1 MAYVIRKAK
10 IEDIDAI
17 NELLYQVHEL
27 HVKIRPDLFIDG
39 VKKYTDKEI
48 VSIMKNP
55 KKPIFVYTENDV
67 VKGYCF
73 CIIEEE
79 KNKSKVQHRSL
90 YIDDLCVD
98 EGYRGKNI
106 GHQLYDYVLN
116 YANQIG
122 CHNITLNV

>member
-10 IEDIDAI
+10 LEDIDAI

-27 HVKIRPDLFIDG
+27 HVKIRPDLFVDG

-73 CIIEEE
+73 CIMYMI
-79 KNKSKVQHRSL
+79 HIIIPTLRL
-90 YIDDLCVD
+90 
-98 EGYRGKNI
+98 NI
-106 GHQLYDYVLN
+106 
-116 YANQIG
+116 
-122 CHNITLNV
+122 ITPL